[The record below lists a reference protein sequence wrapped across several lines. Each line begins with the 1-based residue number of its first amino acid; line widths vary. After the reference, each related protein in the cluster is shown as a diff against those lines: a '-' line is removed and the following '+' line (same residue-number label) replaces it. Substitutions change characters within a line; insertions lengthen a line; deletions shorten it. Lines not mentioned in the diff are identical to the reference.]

1 MKMSSNLKMNQIETE
16 RRREEK
22 KKWER
27 RERKKRENATPIFA
41 PVALVVQRC
50 KWRSPIYGI
59 KENVF

>member
-1 MKMSSNLKMNQIETE
+1 MREKE
-16 RRREEK
+16 R
-22 KKWER
+22 W